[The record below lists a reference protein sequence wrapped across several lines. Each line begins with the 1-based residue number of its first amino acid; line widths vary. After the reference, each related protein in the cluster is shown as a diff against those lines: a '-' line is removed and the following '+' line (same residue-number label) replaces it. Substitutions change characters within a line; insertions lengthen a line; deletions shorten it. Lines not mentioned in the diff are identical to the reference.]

1 MIALWLTA
9 GVLVQGGGVTPP
21 RRPPGGRSWG
31 YPVWRDFV
39 PLRLTEDQAAEAV
52 EDTAGS
58 VEAAVAASTDPVAAV
73 QSLDIGLDVLRA
85 PEAQFAAV
93 MGRSLDAIRARLRQ
107 DRLRLDEE
115 RMLAIVRALDTR
127 FREERR
133 RVGLLMMDDDDAA
146 ALLLM

>member
-58 VEAAVAASTDPVAAV
+58 VEAV
-73 QSLDIGLDVLRA
+73 QSLDIGLDLLRA